1 MVRAEGDY
9 IIRSYEIH
17 CFIHLRAE
25 SGTFAHA
32 ARNKDSTLR
41 PGRAIK

>member
-1 MVRAEGDY
+1 MHKF
-9 IIRSYEIH
+9 IIIA
-17 CFIHLRAE
+17 LRAE

-32 ARNKDSTLR
+32 AQNKDSTLR